1 MCLVK
6 RHKRPRQGGVFL
18 FNNYQIFTMHL
29 KSLSRLELL
38 NIILIC
44 FILFG
49 ALFFCFVPKSASR
62 SAPSPRVEN
71 VTAPPKQE
79 KNTDLPVRLKI
90 SAIDVD
96 ATIEYVGLTPDGAM
110 DIPKKQENVAWYKL
124 GNLPGETG
132 NAVIAGHYG
141 TWKNGKGS
149 VFDNLH
155 KLRKGDKIYVENSTG
170 ETSTFVVRESR
181 RYEPKANASEV
192 FISKDQKAHLNLITC
207 EGEWNKV
214 SKSYSQRLVVFTDKE

>member
-1 MCLVK
+1 
-6 RHKRPRQGGVFL
+6 
-18 FNNYQIFTMHL
+18 MHL
-29 KSLSRLELL
+29 KSLSRHELL
-38 NIILIC
+38 NVILIG
-44 FILFG
+44 FAVFG
-49 ALFFCFVPKSASR
+49 VLIFDSVSKSASR

-79 KNTDLPVRLKI
+79 KKADLPVRLKI
-90 SAIDVD
+90 PAIDVN

-110 DIPKKQENVAWYKL
+110 DIPQKQENVAWYKL
-124 GNLPGETG
+124 GNLPGEIG

-155 KLRKGDKIYVENSTG
+155 KLRKGDKISVENSKG

-181 RYEPKANASEV
+181 RYTPKADASEV
-192 FISKDQKAHLNLITC
+192 FISTDQKAHLNLITC

-214 SKSYSQRLVVFTDKE
+214 SKSFSQRLVVFTDKE